1 MKISYRVKSGTGKT
15 WTQSGLSL
23 YEGAAIPGHRFSSL
37 SVPSKCR
44 FCGVEEVVD
53 VVSDLQ
59 EKRIKII
66 FFILYILLNFTCDT
80 WQNRCSCN
88 YTLDLNHHNLPRM
101 KLRRLNQLER
111 NPILVFYTFVLNQET
126 AIDPHPFHYP
136 SLPSSE
142 NIRIS

>member
-59 EKRIKII
+59 EKELR
-66 FFILYILLNFTCDT
+66 LLFGYSIYC
-80 WQNRCSCN
+80 
-88 YTLDLNHHNLPRM
+88 L
-101 KLRRLNQLER
+101 
-111 NPILVFYTFVLNQET
+111 
-126 AIDPHPFHYP
+126 
-136 SLPSSE
+136 
-142 NIRIS
+142 

>member
-1 MKISYRVKSGTGKT
+1 MEISYRVKSGTGKT

-59 EKRIKII
+59 EKKNYDY
-66 FFILYILLNFTCDT
+66 FFDTLYTVCRNVYILLVIPD
-80 WQNRCSCN
+80 
-88 YTLDLNHHNLPRM
+88 
-101 KLRRLNQLER
+101 K
-111 NPILVFYTFVLNQET
+111 IGALV
-126 AIDPHPFHYP
+126 IIPW
-136 SLPSSE
+136 
-142 NIRIS
+142 I

>member
-59 EKRIKII
+59 EKKELRL
-66 FFILYILLNFTCDT
+66 FFDTLYTVC
-80 WQNRCSCN
+80 
-88 YTLDLNHHNLPRM
+88 
-101 KLRRLNQLER
+101 K
-111 NPILVFYTFVLNQET
+111 FYL
-126 AIDPHPFHYP
+126 
-136 SLPSSE
+136 
-142 NIRIS
+142 

>member
-66 FFILYILLNFTCDT
+66 FFILYILFVLLV
-80 WQNRCSCN
+80 
-88 YTLDLNHHNLPRM
+88 TLD
-101 KLRRLNQLER
+101 K
-111 NPILVFYTFVLNQET
+111 IGALV
-126 AIDPHPFHYP
+126 IIPW
-136 SLPSSE
+136 
-142 NIRIS
+142 I